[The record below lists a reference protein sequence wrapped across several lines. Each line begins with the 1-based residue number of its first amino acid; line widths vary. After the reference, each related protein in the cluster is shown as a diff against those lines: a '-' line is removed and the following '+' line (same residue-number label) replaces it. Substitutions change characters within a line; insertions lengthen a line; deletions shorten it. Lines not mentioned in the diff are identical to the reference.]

1 MQKFKR
7 YQKELQVNI
16 EMWEYREHKTKA
28 FPWRQKKNIIKIEL
42 QRELRGKD
50 LKLWM

>member
-16 EMWEYREHKTKA
+16 EMWEIQREHKTKH
-28 FPWRQKKNIIKIEL
+28 FLEVEEEYNKKLNFKEN
-42 QRELRGKD
+42 
-50 LKLWM
+50 